1 MDTQAPARLQSD
13 NGKEFVAGII
23 LELCQAFGV
32 TAINGAIGKPQSQG
46 CVERSNR
53 TVKDKISAQ
62 LQMAPTIAW
71 RYQVQL
77 ACMPGGASPSILTAC
92 CCCCCLLL
100 FGGAV
105 LHNDHH
111 ICCSAF

>member
-13 NGKEFVAGII
+13 NNKEFVAGII

-100 FGGAV
+100 LLLLPAAV
-105 LHNDHH
+105 WR
-111 ICCSAF
+111 CCVA

>member
-1 MDTQAPARLQSD
+1 MDTQVPARLQSD

-46 CVERSNR
+46 CVERSNC

-62 LQMAPTIAW
+62 LQMAATKSC
-71 RYQVQL
+71 QVMVCASRRSRRAPAQ
-77 ACMPGGASPSILTAC
+77 AGPAPSSGGWWHCYL
-92 CCCCCLLL
+92 
-100 FGGAV
+100 GAT
-105 LHNDHH
+105 
-111 ICCSAF
+111 